1 MHPLG
6 LVLFAILVLGSWY
19 WWQKQPPEQRRSAS
33 WKLIL
38 IFLVIGLLALAIT
51 GRMHWLGALIA
62 LTLPFLKQ
70 LLPLILRFVPGLA
83 RWWQSQQAAKR
94 QNGKGSNQNSGRQR
108 GHKNSMSREEALE
121 VLGLSPNASR
131 EEVLAAHR
139 RLMQKI
145 HPDREGSAYLA
156 AQVNAARDT
165 LLDS

>member
-62 LTLPFLKQ
+62 LALPFMKQ
-70 LLPLILRFVPGLA
+70 LLPLLLRFVPGLA
-83 RWWQSQQAAKR
+83 RWWQSQKTAKR
-94 QNGKGSNQNSGRQR
+94 QGSKRNSAHQR
-108 GHKNSMSREEALE
+108 GHQNSMSREEALE
-121 VLGLSPNASR
+121 VLGLPPGASR
-131 EEVLAAHR
+131 EDVLAAHR